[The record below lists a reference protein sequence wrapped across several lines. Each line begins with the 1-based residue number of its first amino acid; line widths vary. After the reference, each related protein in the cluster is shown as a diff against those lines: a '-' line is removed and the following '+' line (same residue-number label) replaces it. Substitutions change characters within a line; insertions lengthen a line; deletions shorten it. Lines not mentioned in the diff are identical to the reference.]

1 MAASRIRIDGILL
14 TDSLVAMGSPVVS
27 GVQHTFIEITCYNSD
42 TVAHQVDVHFIK
54 TGGAAGLL
62 NQVIG
67 EGSANELKAK
77 ETRTYPFQPM
87 MGFGDF
93 IEAKA
98 DTTLKVAFSAGIL
111 RESV

>member
-1 MAASRIRIDGILL
+1 MAASRLRIDGILL
-14 TDSLVAMGSPVVS
+14 TDSLVARGSPVAAN
-27 GVQHTFIEITCYNSD
+27 VQHTFIEITCYNSD

-54 TGGAAGLL
+54 TGGAAGIL

-67 EGSANELKAK
+67 EGTDNELKAK

-87 MGFGDF
+87 LGVGDF

-98 DTTLKVAFSAGIL
+98 AVTGKVAFSAGIL
-111 RESV
+111 RESL